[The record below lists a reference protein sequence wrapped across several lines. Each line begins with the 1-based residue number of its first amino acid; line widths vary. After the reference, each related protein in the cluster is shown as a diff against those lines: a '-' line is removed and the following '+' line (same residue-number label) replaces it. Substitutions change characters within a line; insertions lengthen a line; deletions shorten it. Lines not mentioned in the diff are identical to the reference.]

1 MITRELRESAT
12 ELNVIF
18 NNCSIEVLDKIPNKF
33 RKFVEEIASDTYEF
47 KYDATK
53 KLNEQNLKP
62 KTRKIIMLIYR
73 DYLCS
78 GKEREEYITELEKK
92 IRQKEEEKRKKYN
105 PNELFK
111 RRSKKNIE
119 TQEENK
125 SINMNFPTQTEDV
138 CTKKIWNI
146 TKEIIKKIIKKII
159 KNK

>member
-18 NNCSIEVLDKIPNKF
+18 DNCSIEVLDKIPNKF
-33 RKFVEEIASDTYEF
+33 RKFLKEIASDTYEF

-53 KLNEQNLKP
+53 KLNEQKLKP

-92 IRQKEEEKRKKYN
+92 LRQKEEEKRKKYN

-111 RRSKKNIE
+111 SRSKETIE
-119 TQEENK
+119 THEENK
-125 SINMNFPTQTEDV
+125 SINMNLPTQTEDI
-138 CTKKIWNI
+138 CTKKKWN
-146 TKEIIKKIIKKII
+146 KIKKIIKKII

>member
-18 NNCSIEVLDKIPNKF
+18 DNSSIEVLDKIPNKF
-33 RKFVEEIASDTYEF
+33 RKFLKEIASDTYEF

-53 KLNEQNLKP
+53 KLNEQKLKP

-92 IRQKEEEKRKKYN
+92 LRQKEEE
-105 PNELFK
+105 NE
-111 RRSKKNIE
+111 KNTI
-119 TQEENK
+119 Q
-125 SINMNFPTQTEDV
+125 MNFLKAEA
-138 CTKKIWNI
+138 KKL
-146 TKEIIKKIIKKII
+146 
-159 KNK
+159 